1 MRYSKLPSKE
11 LNQATRDAKT
21 AIEHGQE
28 FLKAIPRLP
37 KSKALKKLSTS
48 AAKVVHK
55 LERQAEKLERAREKN
70 SARGA
75 RRARVESS
83 SHADQ

>member
-37 KSKALKKLSTS
+37 KSKALKKLFTS

-55 LERQAEKLERAREKN
+55 LQRQAEKLERAKERN
-70 SARGA
+70 AARGA
-75 RRARVESS
+75 RRARVAGS
-83 SHADQ
+83 SHVDQ